1 MLQNS
6 LVRRSAPICLLERDR
21 FRSTVNCHGNLNAVQ
36 NLQVTCSLRIFACL
50 DDQKARRHGTCEV
63 RTGGESPPGVDSGVI
78 LVGDFSFAYD
88 IKMMLDCVQ
97 IVKTGKE
104 EGV

>member
-1 MLQNS
+1 MT
-6 LVRRSAPICLLERDR
+6 RRQD
-21 FRSTVNCHGNLNAVQ
+21 
-36 NLQVTCSLRIFACL
+36 
-50 DDQKARRHGTCEV
+50 GTCEV

-104 EGV
+104 EEGNFVSWYCVCVCVFILRPAEHVLKARVLETPLEYRTLGGKPLDI